1 MPLIIPN
8 QLPAAETLQ
17 SENIF
22 TMEIGRASTQE
33 IRPLKIVIVN
43 LMPTKIATET
53 QLARVLSNTPLQ
65 VEMTLVT
72 MGSHESTHI
81 SQEHMNSFYKTIDEI
96 KDQYFDG
103 MMLTGA
109 PVEKLPYEQVD
120 YWKEL
125 SEIFEFAK
133 TNVYTSCRPSRRSD
147 ARTWA
152 TRKSERSRA
161 TSRRSRPARSWKS
174 RRGSHPGLPTPRRR
188 YGRRSMDRIARAST
202 GERRLVFE
210 AAAQRMA
217 LAPAVVEKDFWVC
230 YTLDHLFH
238 RSGFAESMVFKG
250 GTSLSKAFGLIERFS
265 EDIDLILDWRLLGYG
280 EDEPWEPRSNSAQER
295 FKADSI
301 GRTNAF
307 LADAFA
313 PKLRATL
320 SESLGTEASVRCGAE
335 EETVYFDYPRS
346 YESAG
351 TLDTIKLEIGPMAA
365 WSPSEEAVIT
375 PYAADVVPF
384 GPELSTTV
392 RTASPERTFWEKATI
407 LHQEANRPEGKAMP
421 RRYSRHYYDMYR
433 LGHSFV
439 LGRAV
444 AQPGLL
450 EQVVRFKEKFYR
462 TPWAKLADARPG
474 TLRLAPPKGR
484 LDELAAD
491 YASMRPM
498 LFGSYPSID
507 EIVAYMV
514 ELEETINGLS

>member
-1 MPLIIPN
+1 
-8 QLPAAETLQ
+8 
-17 SENIF
+17 
-22 TMEIGRASTQE
+22 
-33 IRPLKIVIVN
+33 
-43 LMPTKIATET
+43 
-53 QLARVLSNTPLQ
+53 
-65 VEMTLVT
+65 
-72 MGSHESTHI
+72 
-81 SQEHMNSFYKTIDEI
+81 
-96 KDQYFDG
+96 
-103 MMLTGA
+103 
-109 PVEKLPYEQVD
+109 
-120 YWKEL
+120 
-125 SEIFEFAK
+125 
-133 TNVYTSCRPSRRSD
+133 
-147 ARTWA
+147 
-152 TRKSERSRA
+152 
-161 TSRRSRPARSWKS
+161 
-174 RRGSHPGLPTPRRR
+174 
-188 YGRRSMDRIARAST
+188 MDRIARAST

-217 LAPAVVEKDFWVC
+217 LAPAVVENDFWVC

-301 GRTNAF
+301 ERTNAF

-365 WSPSEEAVIT
+365 WSPSEEAAIT

-444 AQPGLL
+444 ASPASSNRSSGSKRSSTARRGPSWPTRGPARSGSPLQRAGSTSWRPI
-450 EQVVRFKEKFYR
+450 
-462 TPWAKLADARPG
+462 TPR
-474 TLRLAPPKGR
+474 
-484 LDELAAD
+484 
-491 YASMRPM
+491 
-498 LFGSYPSID
+498 
-507 EIVAYMV
+507 
-514 ELEETINGLS
+514 

>member
-1 MPLIIPN
+1 
-8 QLPAAETLQ
+8 
-17 SENIF
+17 
-22 TMEIGRASTQE
+22 
-33 IRPLKIVIVN
+33 
-43 LMPTKIATET
+43 
-53 QLARVLSNTPLQ
+53 
-65 VEMTLVT
+65 
-72 MGSHESTHI
+72 
-81 SQEHMNSFYKTIDEI
+81 
-96 KDQYFDG
+96 
-103 MMLTGA
+103 
-109 PVEKLPYEQVD
+109 
-120 YWKEL
+120 
-125 SEIFEFAK
+125 
-133 TNVYTSCRPSRRSD
+133 
-147 ARTWA
+147 
-152 TRKSERSRA
+152 
-161 TSRRSRPARSWKS
+161 
-174 RRGSHPGLPTPRRR
+174 
-188 YGRRSMDRIARAST
+188 MDRIARAST

-301 GRTNAF
+301 ERTNAF

-320 SESLGTEASVRCGAE
+320 SESLGTEASVRRGAE

-365 WSPSEEAVIT
+365 WSPSEEAAIT

-498 LFGSYPSID
+498 LFGNYPSID
-507 EIVAYMV
+507 EIVAYMA

>member
-1 MPLIIPN
+1 
-8 QLPAAETLQ
+8 
-17 SENIF
+17 
-22 TMEIGRASTQE
+22 
-33 IRPLKIVIVN
+33 
-43 LMPTKIATET
+43 
-53 QLARVLSNTPLQ
+53 
-65 VEMTLVT
+65 
-72 MGSHESTHI
+72 
-81 SQEHMNSFYKTIDEI
+81 
-96 KDQYFDG
+96 
-103 MMLTGA
+103 
-109 PVEKLPYEQVD
+109 
-120 YWKEL
+120 
-125 SEIFEFAK
+125 
-133 TNVYTSCRPSRRSD
+133 
-147 ARTWA
+147 
-152 TRKSERSRA
+152 
-161 TSRRSRPARSWKS
+161 
-174 RRGSHPGLPTPRRR
+174 
-188 YGRRSMDRIARAST
+188 MDRIARAST
-202 GERRLVFE
+202 DERRLVFE

-230 YTLDHLFH
+230 YALDHLFH

-280 EDEPWEPRSNSAQER
+280 ENEPWEPRSNSAQER
-295 FKADSI
+295 FKTDSI
-301 GRTNAF
+301 ERTNAF
-307 LADAFA
+307 LADAFV
-313 PKLRATL
+313 PKLRAAL

-365 WSPSEEAVIT
+365 WSPSEEAAIT

-433 LGHSFV
+433 LGHSLV

-462 TPWAKLADARPG
+462 TPWAKLVNARPG

-484 LDELAAD
+484 LEELAAD
-491 YASMRPM
+491 YSSMGPM

>member
-1 MPLIIPN
+1 
-8 QLPAAETLQ
+8 
-17 SENIF
+17 
-22 TMEIGRASTQE
+22 
-33 IRPLKIVIVN
+33 
-43 LMPTKIATET
+43 
-53 QLARVLSNTPLQ
+53 
-65 VEMTLVT
+65 
-72 MGSHESTHI
+72 
-81 SQEHMNSFYKTIDEI
+81 
-96 KDQYFDG
+96 
-103 MMLTGA
+103 
-109 PVEKLPYEQVD
+109 
-120 YWKEL
+120 
-125 SEIFEFAK
+125 
-133 TNVYTSCRPSRRSD
+133 
-147 ARTWA
+147 
-152 TRKSERSRA
+152 
-161 TSRRSRPARSWKS
+161 
-174 RRGSHPGLPTPRRR
+174 
-188 YGRRSMDRIARAST
+188 MDRIARASID
-202 GERRLVFE
+202 ERRLVFE

-280 EDEPWEPRSNSAQER
+280 ENEPWEPRSNSAQER
-295 FKADSI
+295 FRADSI
-301 GRTNAF
+301 ERTNAF
-307 LADAFA
+307 LADDFA

-320 SESLGTEASVRCGAE
+320 SESLGAEASVRCGADE

-365 WSPSEEAVIT
+365 WSPSEEAAIT

-384 GPELSTTV
+384 GH
-392 RTASPERTFWEKATI
+392 ERKV
-407 LHQEANRPEGKAMP
+407 MP

-439 LGRAV
+439 LGHAV

-462 TPWAKLADARPG
+462 TPWAKLADAKPG

-498 LFGSYPSID
+498 LFGGYPSID
-507 EIVAYMV
+507 EIVAYMA
-514 ELEETINGLS
+514 ELEETINGLR

>member
-1 MPLIIPN
+1 
-8 QLPAAETLQ
+8 
-17 SENIF
+17 
-22 TMEIGRASTQE
+22 
-33 IRPLKIVIVN
+33 
-43 LMPTKIATET
+43 
-53 QLARVLSNTPLQ
+53 
-65 VEMTLVT
+65 
-72 MGSHESTHI
+72 
-81 SQEHMNSFYKTIDEI
+81 
-96 KDQYFDG
+96 
-103 MMLTGA
+103 
-109 PVEKLPYEQVD
+109 
-120 YWKEL
+120 
-125 SEIFEFAK
+125 
-133 TNVYTSCRPSRRSD
+133 
-147 ARTWA
+147 
-152 TRKSERSRA
+152 
-161 TSRRSRPARSWKS
+161 
-174 RRGSHPGLPTPRRR
+174 
-188 YGRRSMDRIARAST
+188 MDRIARAST
-202 GERRLVFE
+202 DERRLVFE

-280 EDEPWEPRSNSAQER
+280 ENEPWEPRSNSAQER

-301 GRTNAF
+301 ERTNAF

-365 WSPSEEAVIT
+365 WSPSEEAAIT

-421 RRYSRHYYDMYR
+421 RRYSRHYYDM
-433 LGHSFV
+433 
-439 LGRAV
+439 
-444 AQPGLL
+444 LL
-450 EQVVRFKEKFYR
+450 ASIYFSPFSPTHFRQSRQRGYAGF
-462 TPWAKLADARPG
+462 ANADAPLSASRRRPPSRPHRRWTRPSGG
-474 TLRLAPPKGR
+474 TTGP
-484 LDELAAD
+484 
-491 YASMRPM
+491 
-498 LFGSYPSID
+498 
-507 EIVAYMV
+507 
-514 ELEETINGLS
+514 LS

>member
-1 MPLIIPN
+1 
-8 QLPAAETLQ
+8 
-17 SENIF
+17 
-22 TMEIGRASTQE
+22 
-33 IRPLKIVIVN
+33 
-43 LMPTKIATET
+43 
-53 QLARVLSNTPLQ
+53 
-65 VEMTLVT
+65 
-72 MGSHESTHI
+72 
-81 SQEHMNSFYKTIDEI
+81 
-96 KDQYFDG
+96 
-103 MMLTGA
+103 
-109 PVEKLPYEQVD
+109 
-120 YWKEL
+120 
-125 SEIFEFAK
+125 
-133 TNVYTSCRPSRRSD
+133 
-147 ARTWA
+147 
-152 TRKSERSRA
+152 
-161 TSRRSRPARSWKS
+161 
-174 RRGSHPGLPTPRRR
+174 
-188 YGRRSMDRIARAST
+188 MDRIARAST

-217 LAPAVVEKDFWVC
+217 LTPAVVEKDFWVC

-301 GRTNAF
+301 ERTNAF
-307 LADAFA
+307 LADAFV

-365 WSPSEEAVIT
+365 WSPSEEAAIT

-439 LGRAV
+439 LGCAV

-462 TPWAKLADARPG
+462 TPWAKLADARP
-474 TLRLAPPKGR
+474 RRGR
-484 LDELAAD
+484 SRE
-491 YASMRPM
+491 R
-498 LFGSYPSID
+498 PSIPSLPAGARSSRMQRASRRRW
-507 EIVAYMV
+507 ERRPASAIP
-514 ELEETINGLS
+514 TIHGSGAPTRTPMAFSGTGSRRARASTMSATARCRRHAIHSTGDHASVSSGSAPGRSTTTSRCTCSEDSSCQRPYLLRIPPQLLVGWARDAACGTRHPCASESSWGERGLPRSSCAGCA